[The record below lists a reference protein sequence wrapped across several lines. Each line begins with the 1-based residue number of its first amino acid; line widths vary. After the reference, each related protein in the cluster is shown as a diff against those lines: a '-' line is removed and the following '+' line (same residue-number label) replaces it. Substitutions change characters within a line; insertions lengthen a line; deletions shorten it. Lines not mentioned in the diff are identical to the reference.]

1 VLAPKSGRLPETVQ
15 TSKISGA
22 LATRRAIANRYGAIM
37 TITLPSDIERV
48 AVETARQQGTTLEAV
63 VLGALREKL
72 TPSPSKA
79 AKALEPRDEWEWG
92 IRSVGTPC
100 GVAVSDEALSSEGL
114 YD

>member
-1 VLAPKSGRLPETVQ
+1 
-15 TSKISGA
+15 
-22 LATRRAIANRYGAIM
+22 M
-37 TITLPSDIERV
+37 TITLPPDIEKE
-48 AVETARQQGTTLEAV
+48 ALEKARQQGTTLDTV

-72 TPSPSKA
+72 GPRPIGGPKV
-79 AKALEPRDEWEWG
+79 LEPQDEWERG